1 MDAKDFI
8 RDFYR
13 MCEGIDDCSQCGLE
27 EMNCDVTN
35 RRATDEEIEKTIKV
49 VEKWSKTHPIE
60 TNKDVMLRLLPNNTI
75 LYEHDGSPNGH
86 PYINISVSSEW
97 WYSEFKGVEYD

>member
-13 MCEGIDDCSQCGLE
+13 MCECTDDCSQCGLE

-35 RRATDEEIEKTIKV
+35 RRATDEEIEKAIKV
-49 VEKWSKTHPIE
+49 VEKWGKTHPIE
-60 TNKDVMLRLLPNNTI
+60 TNKSIILRLLPSDAIWDEVDN
-75 LYEHDGSPNGH
+75 EF
-86 PYINISVSSEW
+86 VSMIIPLSW
-97 WYSEFKGVEYD
+97 WKSEFEGVEYD